1 MSRQSDV
8 HTRWSMAADGW
19 ESHPEYIAAGWRM
32 ALAGA
37 TFERRAALGWTQ
49 AQLAEAAGLTEELVE
64 EIETSAVDPT
74 VPVLQALGRA
84 FQADATLAL
93 TESEPGLRFVPRA
106 A

>member
-1 MSRQSDV
+1 M
-8 HTRWSMAADGW
+8 
-19 ESHPEYIAAGWRM
+19 
-32 ALAGA
+32 
-37 TFERRAALGWTQ
+37 
-49 AQLAEAAGLTEELVE
+49 
-64 EIETSAVDPT
+64 DPT